1 MPKYIDPTLDG
12 LQDVLPYPKRNG
24 KDGFLV
30 ARGKSRTTSKG
41 GRNGRVKMVTSNPLS
56 KFINKKAVKPVA
68 PKTRKQL
75 LMGEVADYYRK
86 VW

>member
-1 MPKYIDPTLDG
+1 
-12 LQDVLPYPKRNG
+12 
-24 KDGFLV
+24 
-30 ARGKSRTTSKG
+30 
-41 GRNGRVKMVTSNPLS
+41 MVTSNPLS

-75 LMGEVADYYRK
+75 LMGEIADYYRK

>member
-1 MPKYIDPTLDG
+1 MPKYIDPTMDG
-12 LQDVLPYPKRNG
+12 LQDVLPYP
-24 KDGFLV
+24 
-30 ARGKSRTTSKG
+30 RGKSRTTSKG
-41 GRNGRVKMVTSNPLS
+41 GRNGRVKVVTSNPLS